1 MLIANSW
8 ANSWAN
14 NRIVLTACGVLATL
28 LLAGCAAKGIPEGA
42 LRLQESSLETRNIQ
56 TRTFSAASEMEIL
69 AASIAVLQ
77 DMEYGIDEIERPLG
91 VLTASKLVDADSSS
105 QKTGLFF
112 LDLLCAIGGS
122 GDCDSSTHADD
133 SQKIMLTMVV
143 MPSLANENEF
153 VTRVTLQ
160 RVVFDKE
167 SRVNLREKIVDPEIY
182 QQIFENLSKSI
193 FLQANQ

>member
-1 MLIANSW
+1 MFIANS
-8 ANSWAN
+8 
-14 NRIVLTACGVLATL
+14 RCLLPACGVLATL
-28 LLAGCAAKGIPEGA
+28 FLGGCAAKGIPEDA
-42 LRLQESSLETRNIQ
+42 LRLQESSLELRSIQ
-56 TRTFSAASEMEIL
+56 TRTFSATSEMVIL
-69 AASIAVLQ
+69 AASVAVLQ

-91 VLTASKLVDADSSS
+91 VLTASKLVDADSAG

-112 LDLLCAIGGS
+112 LDLLCVIGGS
-122 GDCDSSTHADD
+122 SDCTSSTYADD

-160 RVVFDKE
+160 RVVYDKQ
-167 SRVNLREKIVDPEIY
+167 SRVNLREKIMDPEIY
-182 QQIFENLSKSI
+182 QQIFENLAKSI

>member
-1 MLIANSW
+1 MLPACGLL
-8 ANSWAN
+8 AALF
-14 NRIVLTACGVLATL
+14 LTA
-28 LLAGCAAKGIPEGA
+28 CAAKGMPEGA
-42 LRLQESSLETRNIQ
+42 LRLQESTLDLRNIQ
-56 TRTFSAASEMEIL
+56 TRTFSAESEMEIL

-91 VLTASKLVDADSSS
+91 VLSASKLVDADSSS

-112 LDLLCAIGGS
+112 LDLLCVIGGS
-122 GDCDSSTHADD
+122 GDCDSSTYADD

-143 MPSLANENEF
+143 TPSLANENDF

-160 RVVFDKE
+160 RVVLDKE

-182 QQIFENLSKSI
+182 QQIFDNLSKSI
-193 FLQANQ
+193 FLQANE

>member
-1 MLIANSW
+1 M
-8 ANSWAN
+8 
-14 NRIVLTACGVLATL
+14 
-28 LLAGCAAKGIPEGA
+28 PEGA
-42 LRLQESSLETRNIQ
+42 LRLQESTLDLRNIQ
-56 TRTFSAASEMEIL
+56 TRTFSAESEIEIL

-91 VLTASKLVDADSSS
+91 VLSASKLVDADSSS

-122 GDCDSSTHADD
+122 SDCDSSTHADD

-143 MPSLANENEF
+143 TPSLANENDF

-160 RVVFDKE
+160 RVVFDKD
-167 SRVNLREKIVDPEIY
+167 SRVNLREKIIDPEIY
-182 QQIFENLSKSI
+182 QQIFDNLSKSL
-193 FLQANQ
+193 FLQANE